1 MDILYS
7 IQTKTPHLL
16 VVGDIM
22 LDKYIYCK
30 VNKYSKETDIPI
42 LEVSN
47 IENKLGGA
55 ANVCNNIIN
64 LGFSCSLIS
73 IIGDDNEGD
82 ELLRIINK
90 TSINSVLNKI
100 SGRITTTKTR
110 LYNQN
115 RQVARYDTE
124 IKDVIDDNV
133 ENSIY
138 THICENITNYTG
150 IIISDYEK
158 GCLTDTL
165 YKKIIKLAND
175 NNVNVCID
183 AKNNNNNKINNCT
196 LFKPNRPEFEKITNY
211 SINNIDCIIF
221 EDKIKKLSREINCK
235 YLLVTIDKLGFIL
248 YDVYSDLFY
257 KIPSSTT
264 DESQLVD
271 TCGAGD
277 TIISIITLLL
287 LLFNGNDKHI
297 SYYLTFLEKCA
308 DRIIHK
314 KGTCTIELFDIVN
327 ISKDNNIILHQHYL
341 PMISNI
347 NKIMKKT
354 ILFTNG
360 CFDILHS
367 GHIDFLTECRKR
379 CDIFILGLNTDES
392 IKKNKGNNRPIIDL
406 EHRIYNLKALKLIDF
421 IITFEEKTPNNI
433 IQDLRPTILA
443 KGDKD
448 YTLNDIVG
456 KEYAERTELISTKEY
471 YDTTKIIDFILNNYS
486 K

>member
-1 MDILYS
+1 MDILYN
-7 IQTKTPHLL
+7 IKTKNPHVL
-16 VVGDIM
+16 VIGDIM

-30 VNKYSKETDIPI
+30 VNKYSKETDIPV

-64 LGFSCSLIS
+64 LGFSCSLVS
-73 IIGDDNEGD
+73 IIGDDNEGS
-82 ELLRIINK
+82 ELLHIINK
-90 TSINSVLNKI
+90 TSINSILNKI
-100 SGRITTTKTR
+100 PGRITTTKTR

-124 IKDVIDDNV
+124 IKDVIDSNV

-138 THICENITNYTG
+138 KYICEHISNYNG

-158 GCLTDTL
+158 GCLTDNL

-175 NNVNVCID
+175 NNINVCID
-183 AKNNNNNKINNCT
+183 AKNNNNNQINNCT

-211 SINNIDCIIF
+211 TIEDVNSTIFNN
-221 EDKIKKLSREINCK
+221 KIKTLSKSINCK

-248 YDVYSDLFY
+248 YDACSDLFY
-257 KIPSSTT
+257 KIPNSTT
-264 DESQLVD
+264 DDSYLVD

-277 TIISIITLLL
+277 TIISVITLLL
-287 LLFNGNDKHI
+287 LLFNNNHKDI
-297 SYYLTFLEKCA
+297 YSYLIFLEKCA

-327 ISKDNNIILHQHYL
+327 ISKDSNIILEQKYL
-341 PMISNI
+341 PMMYNI

-392 IKKNKGNNRPIIDL
+392 IKKNKGKNRPIIEL

-421 IITFEEKTPNNI
+421 IVTFEEKTPDNI
-433 IQDLRPTILA
+433 IRDLKPTILA

-448 YTLNDIVG
+448 YTLNEVVG
-456 KEYAERTELISTKEY
+456 REYAERTELISTSEY
-471 YDTTKIIDFILNNYS
+471 YNTTTIINSILNNYS
-486 K
+486 N